1 MSSETAFA
9 PRSLTAAQYIREL
22 FKPADKAAIL
32 VRNRSTG
39 HTVQRIARAKAIASP
54 SFQNWLAHENARGSD
69 VFVGM
74 NPLKNGAHSRTKAN
88 IREIRHLYLDLDR
101 DGDQALEAIRK
112 STELP
117 RATFVLNTSPG
128 KHQVVWRVT
137 GMDQDRA
144 ELLMRTLAD
153 RYAAD
158 RAATDSTRVLR
169 LPGFANRKLPVEFI
183 VQARYESDAVYRLG
197 DFTVGATTPGIPGN
211 FARASR
217 PTPTVSAKN
226 KTQSERDWA
235 FAKRALSRGEDPS
248 AVIERIAAFRGK
260 DKPSPE
266 YYARLT
272 VNKAKADLD

>member
-1 MSSETAFA
+1 MSTDTAFT
-9 PRSLTAAQYIREL
+9 PRSLTASQYIREL
-22 FKPADKAAIL
+22 FEPADNAAVL
-32 VRNRSTG
+32 VRNRSTRQS
-39 HTVQRIARAKAIASP
+39 VQRITRAPTIASP
-54 SFQNWLAHENARGSD
+54 SFQNWLAYENARGSD

-74 NPLKNGAHSRTKAN
+74 NPIKDGAYSRTKAN

-101 DGDQALEAIRK
+101 EGDQVLEAIRK

-117 RATFVLNTSPG
+117 PPTFVLNTSPG

-137 GMDQDRA
+137 GIDQDRA

-158 RAATDSTRVLR
+158 PAATDSTRVLR
-169 LPGFANRKLPVEFI
+169 LPGFANRKLLGEFI
-183 VQARYESDAVYRLG
+183 VQARCESVAVYNLS
-197 DFTVGATTPGIPGN
+197 DFAVGEITPEMPRN
-211 FARASR
+211 FARACR
-217 PTPTVSAKN
+217 RTPTVSAKN

-248 AVIERIAAFRGK
+248 TVIQRIAAFRGK
-260 DKPSPE
+260 DKASPE

-272 VNKAKADLD
+272 VNKAKAALG

>member
-1 MSSETAFA
+1 MNIDATFG
-9 PRSLTAAQYIREL
+9 PRSLTASEYVSEL
-22 FKPADKAAIL
+22 FAALDNAAVL
-32 VRNRSTG
+32 VRNRSTR
-39 HTVQRIARAKAIASP
+39 HTIQRITRAGAIASP
-54 SFQNWLAHENARGSD
+54 GFQNWLAYENARGSD

-74 NPLKNGAHSRTKAN
+74 NPIKDGAYSRTKAN
-88 IREIRHLYLDLDR
+88 IREIRHLYLDLDSE
-101 DGDQALEAIRK
+101 GDQVLEAIRK

-117 RATFVLNTSPG
+117 PPTFVLHTSPG

-137 GMDQDRA
+137 GIDQDRA

-158 RAATDSTRVLR
+158 PAATDSTRVLR
-169 LPGFANRKLPVEFI
+169 LPGFANRKLPGEFI
-183 VQARYESDAVYRLG
+183 VQARYECDAVYTLR
-197 DFTVGATTPGIPGN
+197 DFVVGETAPEMPRSV
-211 FARASR
+211 ARARR

-235 FAKRALSRGEDPS
+235 FAKRALSRGEDPNT
-248 AVIERIAAFRGK
+248 VIQRIAAFRGK

-272 VNKAKADLD
+272 VNKAKAALG